1 MAQELNFWLIGG
13 GLGLGALFGLI
24 VQGSRFCALAAISN
38 WVLMRDLRQMHGYLA
53 AVAVAVIGTAA
64 LELTGIVPVGESFYR
79 GPRINWLGTLA
90 GGALFGFGVAL
101 AGGCAGRLL
110 VRGAEGS
117 VGALLAMVA
126 VGIGAAT
133 CAYGV
138 LAPIRST
145 LADATAIA
153 VISGDISV
161 TALLGLPAW
170 LAPTVVA
177 LGCALAIALAV
188 RRHAS
193 AGMVLAGAL
202 IGTLVVMGWGVTG
215 YLSRDEF
222 DMSVARPAS
231 LAFAGPLAQ
240 ITRYVASGEM
250 MGSLFPVA
258 LVVGGLLG
266 AFASALAR
274 GQFRWVVPSA
284 HEITRVVLGGSLM
297 GVGAVF
303 AGGCNIGQGLTG
315 MSTLS
320 VSALLAVGAMV
331 FGMRLGLAWLL
342 RAEQSPTRRHD
353 FSARGWN
360 AIHRRITKDV
370 REFLAAALR
379 LPASNR

>member
-1 MAQELNFWLIGG
+1 MMQDLNLWLIGG

-24 VQGSRFCALAAISN
+24 VQQSRFCVLAAISN

-64 LELTGIVPVGESFYR
+64 LELAGIVPVGESFYR
-79 GPRINWLGTLA
+79 GARVDWLGALA
-90 GGALFGFGVAL
+90 GGAVFGFGVAL
-101 AGGCAGRLL
+101 AGGCAARLL

-126 VGIGAAT
+126 VGLGAAA

-138 LAPIRST
+138 LAPVRAS
-145 LADATAIA
+145 LAEATAIPLA
-153 VISGDISV
+153 SGDASV

-170 LAPTVVA
+170 LAPAAVA
-177 LGCALAIALAV
+177 MGCTLAIASTV

-215 YLSRDEF
+215 YLARDEF
-222 DMSVARPAS
+222 AMDVFRPSS

-240 ITRYVASGEM
+240 LTRFIVSGEM
-250 MGSLFPVA
+250 TGNIFPVA
-258 LVVGGLLG
+258 LVVGALLG
-266 AFASALAR
+266 AFASALAC
-274 GQFRWVVPSA
+274 GQFRWVFPSLP
-284 HEITRVVLGGSLM
+284 EILRVVLGGGLM

-320 VSALLAVGAMV
+320 VSALLAVGGMV
-331 FGMRLGLAWLL
+331 LGMRLGLSWLL
-342 RAEQSPTRRHD
+342 RAENSKVRGRHMAACCWGAVHERIAAVRSHLAS
-353 FSARGWN
+353 SA
-360 AIHRRITKDV
+360 K
-370 REFLAAALR
+370 
-379 LPASNR
+379 PAGYCG